1 MNKFFN
7 GFVLM
12 CFWQMVLTACG
23 NSAPS
28 DQQKETERVH
38 ESNSQAVEK
47 ESRYAEMLKKF
58 KAVSFDTLKVYYR
71 YDDKKFMGKELTLKE
86 TKIFPL
92 GIEENYFG
100 KLSGVYAC
108 YRFEI
113 DSTRLGLIART
124 PSEYESSSVKLF
136 IFDKKADKVLDN
148 YLELGQMFGDAGDF
162 FSKASWLFK
171 TKNNE
176 IHSLVYDYESY
187 DHQVDDTADLRID
200 EWHSYAL
207 INCMN
212 EKFDT
217 LSTNGAQ
224 LKKRFRRVL
233 KEEEQKND

>member
-1 MNKFFN
+1 MNRYSV
-7 GFVLM
+7 GFVLIFFLQSM
-12 CFWQMVLTACG
+12 LAACG
-23 NSAPS
+23 NSS
-28 DQQKETERVH
+28 SKENQEEAERIH
-38 ESNSQAVEK
+38 ESNSPAVEK

-71 YDDKKFMGKELTLKE
+71 YGDKRFLGKELTLKE

-100 KLSGVYAC
+100 ELSGVYAC

-162 FSKASWLFK
+162 FSKVSWLFK
-171 TKNNE
+171 TKSNE

-187 DHQVDDTADLRID
+187 DHQVDDTADLRVD